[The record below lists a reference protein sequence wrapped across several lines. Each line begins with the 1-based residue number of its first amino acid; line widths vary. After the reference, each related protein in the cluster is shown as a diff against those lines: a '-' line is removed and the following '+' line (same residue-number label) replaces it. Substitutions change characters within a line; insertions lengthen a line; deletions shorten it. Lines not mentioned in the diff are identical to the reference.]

1 MKGDRTMR
9 VQDAL
14 MIGRALGRIEKTL
27 DAWEESKHPRADN
40 GQFSSSGGGGGGGG
54 SSSGK
59 SGGSAQS
66 KADAFAKKH
75 NLSKEDKE
83 DIREG
88 LQMVRS
94 GQWSEADFD
103 NQLKG
108 IAAGKKTARRQ
119 AVEKSKSERLGFSK
133 ENTPQGKLKAAVQ
146 KYNLSEEEK
155 SDLKKGLKRVISG
168 KWSESDFENQIRG
181 IARSKEHN

>member
-1 MKGDRTMR
+1 MR
-9 VQDAL
+9 VQDAFS
-14 MIGRALGRIEKTL
+14 IGRALGRIERTL

-40 GQFSSSGGGGGGGG
+40 GQFSSSGGGSG

-59 SGGSAQS
+59 SGSSAQS

-75 NLSKEDKE
+75 KLSKEDKA

-103 NQLKG
+103 KQLKG

-119 AVEKSKSERLGFSK
+119 EVEKSKAERLGFNK
-133 ENTPQGKLKAAVQ
+133 EKTPQGKFKAAVQ

-168 KWSESDFENQIRG
+168 KWGEGDFENQIRG
-181 IARSKEHN
+181 IAKTKERR

>member
-1 MKGDRTMR
+1 MR

-14 MIGRALGRIEKTL
+14 MIGRALGRIERTL

-40 GQFSSSGGGGGGGG
+40 GQFSSGGGGG

-59 SGGSAQS
+59 GSGSAQS
-66 KADAFAKKH
+66 KADAFAKKYK
-75 NLSKEDKE
+75 LSKEDKA

-108 IAAGKKTARRQ
+108 IAAGKKTVRRQ
-119 AVEKSKSERLGFSK
+119 AVEKSKAERLGFSK
-133 ENTPQGKLKAAVQ
+133 EKTPQGKFKAAVQ

-155 SDLKKGLKRVISG
+155 NDLKKGLKRVISG
-168 KWSESDFENQIRG
+168 KWSEADFENQIRG
-181 IARSKEHN
+181 IVKTKERS

>member
-40 GQFSSSGGGGGGGG
+40 GQFSSSGDGGG